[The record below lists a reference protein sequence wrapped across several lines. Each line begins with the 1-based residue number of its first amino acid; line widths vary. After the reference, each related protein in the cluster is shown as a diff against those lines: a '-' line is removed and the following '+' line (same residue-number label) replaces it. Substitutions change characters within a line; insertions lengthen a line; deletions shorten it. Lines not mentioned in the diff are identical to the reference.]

1 MNELKNMLREQTI
14 KQEEQLGP
22 LSAKDK
28 NRLKLHLM
36 PRTGWMN
43 DPNGLCQMRGIYHV
57 FFQYSPLDARGGM
70 KAWRHFTSKDL
81 LNWEWHE
88 APLYPDMPFDK
99 DGVYSGSACI
109 VNDIMYLFYTGNVKE
124 EGNHDF
130 ILSGRQA
137 NTVLVTSKDGEHF
150 SEKELLMTNADYP
163 EEYTC
168 HIRDPK
174 IWNENDTF
182 YMLQGGRKKG
192 DKGAA
197 LLFTSKDL
205 RHWAFYKEITTEET
219 FGYMW
224 ECPDYFEIQGEKLF
238 SCSPQGLN
246 EEEYRYQS
254 VYQSGYFKVNGNI
267 DADCTLEDFTEW
279 DMGFDFYAPQTF
291 EDEKGRRILIGWAG
305 IPDAE
310 YDNQP
315 TVDQGWQ
322 HALTFPREITVA
334 NGKVLQN
341 PVQEILSLRCDKK
354 AIPCR
359 EFISIEQEIF
369 ELDIKKDGNASC
381 QLEYMCGQEK
391 VIISHKE
398 GILSLAL
405 TKEAGRGREIRKVK
419 VEQIEQLQIFADTS
433 LMEVYI
439 NQGEIVLTT
448 RFYFPEE
455 NRSII
460 IVGSKENILWNLS
473 EMKGL

>member
-1 MNELKNMLREQTI
+1 MNELGKELRKQTL
-14 KQEEQLGP
+14 KQEEQFGP

-57 FFQYSPLDARGGM
+57 FFQYSPLDVNGGM
-70 KAWRHFTSKDL
+70 KAWGHVTSKDL
-81 LNWEWHE
+81 LTWEWQE

-124 EGNHDF
+124 DGNHDY

-163 EEYTC
+163 KGYTC

-174 IWNENDTF
+174 IWQEGDTF
-182 YMLQGGRKKG
+182 YMLQGGRKIG
-192 DKGAA
+192 DIGAT

-205 RHWAFYKEITTEET
+205 HHWAFHKEITTNEL

-224 ECPDYFEIQGEKLF
+224 ECPDYFEVQGEKIF
-238 SCSPQGLN
+238 SCSPQGVKA
-246 EEEYRYQS
+246 EENRFQNI
-254 VYQSGYFKVNGNI
+254 YQSGYFKVKGNI
-267 DADCTLEDFTEW
+267 EADCSLEDFTEW

-310 YDNQP
+310 YDNEP
-315 TVDQGWQ
+315 TVEHGWQ

-341 PVQEILSLRCDKK
+341 PVQEIFSLRGESII
-354 AIPCR
+354 IPSQ
-359 EFISIEQEIF
+359 EQVAIEQEIF
-369 ELDIKKDGNASC
+369 ELDISKDGDAPCKVEYSC
-381 QLEYMCGQEK
+381 GSEK
-391 VIISHKE
+391 LTLSYQE
-398 GILSLAL
+398 GILSLSL
-405 TKEAGRGREIRKVK
+405 TNEAGRGRKLRKAK
-419 VEQIEQLQIFADTS
+419 VEQIEHLQIFADTS
-433 LMEVYI
+433 LMEIYV
-439 NQGEIVLTT
+439 NQGEMVLTT
-448 RFYFPEE
+448 RYYFSEGD
-455 NRSII
+455 RSII
-460 IVGSKENILWNLS
+460 IEGSKENTLWNLN